1 MRQRDFEKNLSALW
15 HVLGRGADGRTESS
29 PLRSD
34 TPCDQEVRKE
44 AQYLATGRRGC
55 ARSGQD
61 VVFVSE
67 DPTVLDI
74 ENWRGGVEGKE
85 SLTSRS
91 SRQVSHYS
99 EP

>member
-1 MRQRDFEKNLSALW
+1 MRQGDFEKNLSALW

-34 TPCDQEVRKE
+34 RPCDQAVRKE
-44 AQYLATGRRGC
+44 AQYLAAGRRGC

-85 SLTSRS
+85 SLTSPE
-91 SRQVSHYS
+91 Q
-99 EP
+99 